1 MSVTFFDPI
10 FNGRSSS
17 RSMHHTLKHQDTR
30 IMHASGPGTRITDM
44 RIIHLCIIHTSG
56 TEIMDMCIIHSCII
70 HASRSGNED
79 HRYHTYAHHTYMHQ
93 GQETGFIDICIIH
106 SHQGQGSYAMHVY
119 IVHLSILSMF
129 QKRLRQSEFDSVILF
144 VLKLGSLANKIIG
157 VFDVSSS
164 SFKSAISFLI

>member
-1 MSVTFFDPI
+1 MNFFSSSFFSHKLGLPNPIVPLFAPAAAPPIKSMFVTFFDPI

-17 RSMHHTLKHQDTR
+17 RSMHHTLKHQDTH

-79 HRYHTYAHHTYMHQ
+79 HRYIIIHTR
-93 GQETGFIDICIIH
+93 IIH
-106 SHQGQGSYAMHVY
+106 SCIRVKRRGS
-119 IVHLSILSMF
+119 
-129 QKRLRQSEFDSVILF
+129 
-144 VLKLGSLANKIIG
+144 
-157 VFDVSSS
+157 
-164 SFKSAISFLI
+164 

>member
-79 HRYHTYAHHTYMHQ
+79 HRYISYIRASYIHASGSRDEFHRYMHHTFTCIRVKDHINMHRGYMQYASCKHASW
-93 GQETGFIDICIIH
+93 IH
-106 SHQGQGSYAMHVY
+106 A
-119 IVHLSILSMF
+119 L
-129 QKRLRQSEFDSVILF
+129 
-144 VLKLGSLANKIIG
+144 
-157 VFDVSSS
+157 
-164 SFKSAISFLI
+164 